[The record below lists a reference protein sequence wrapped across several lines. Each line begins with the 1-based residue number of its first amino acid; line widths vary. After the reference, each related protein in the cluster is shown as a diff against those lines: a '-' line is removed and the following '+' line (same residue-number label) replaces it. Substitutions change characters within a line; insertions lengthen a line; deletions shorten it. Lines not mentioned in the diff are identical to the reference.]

1 MLSYAIFGLKLEVT
15 NAIYDIHVEYQYT
28 YLLFIYLVIT
38 LTINYIGS
46 KTINVLRY
54 IGNTLL
60 NCLRV
65 SFRYCSRCIWFC
77 SGPYN
82 CRCRLLLRSSE
93 KVKLQIHQMWV
104 RQTYN
109 ILKNSIYVIYLNTV
123 CTSLVLNSHL
133 IIYHCIVTLRI

>member
-1 MLSYAIFGLKLEVT
+1 MERCPIMLSYAIFGLKLEVT

-93 KVKLQIHQMWV
+93 KVKLQIHQMCFAKPITYWNALSTWYIWTQFV
-104 RQTYN
+104 RVKYWTH
-109 ILKNSIYVIYLNTV
+109 I
-123 CTSLVLNSHL
+123 
-133 IIYHCIVTLRI
+133 